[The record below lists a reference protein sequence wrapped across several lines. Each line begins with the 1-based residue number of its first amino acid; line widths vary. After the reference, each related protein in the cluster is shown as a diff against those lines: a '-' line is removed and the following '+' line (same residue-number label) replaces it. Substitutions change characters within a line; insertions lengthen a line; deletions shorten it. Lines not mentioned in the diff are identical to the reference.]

1 MKITK
6 RQLRRIIKEEF
17 SRVMSESWAG
27 VPNSTR
33 EWETW
38 GETFDLSPEYDNDGQ
53 LIFYLSPEQ
62 PDRAAISN
70 EALKAGANVDSDYEG
85 NDIIYTNMTDMG
97 PM

>member
-6 RQLRRIIKEEF
+6 RQLRRIIKEEI
-17 SRVMSESWAG
+17 SHVMTESWAG
-27 VPNSTR
+27 VPSSTR

-53 LIFYLSPEQ
+53 LIFYLSHDQ
-62 PDRAAISN
+62 RDRAAIAA
-70 EALKAGANVDSDYEG
+70 EAVKAGASVDTDYEG
-85 NDIIYTNMTDMG
+85 NDIIYTDMTDMG